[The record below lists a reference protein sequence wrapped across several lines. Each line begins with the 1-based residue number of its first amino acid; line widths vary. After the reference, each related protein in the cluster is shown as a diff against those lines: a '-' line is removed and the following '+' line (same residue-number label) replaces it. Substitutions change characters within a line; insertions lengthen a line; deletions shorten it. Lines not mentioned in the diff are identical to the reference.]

1 MNQEESKERIANLT
15 KEKEDLKKKF
25 EKEQASRIRA
35 EKANWVLED
44 KLGKSH
50 LSNLSPATP
59 RKNIC

>member
-1 MNQEESKERIANLT
+1 MT
-15 KEKEDLKKKF
+15 TEKEDLKIKF

-50 LSNLSPATP
+50 LSNLSPATS
-59 RKNIC
+59 RKNIY